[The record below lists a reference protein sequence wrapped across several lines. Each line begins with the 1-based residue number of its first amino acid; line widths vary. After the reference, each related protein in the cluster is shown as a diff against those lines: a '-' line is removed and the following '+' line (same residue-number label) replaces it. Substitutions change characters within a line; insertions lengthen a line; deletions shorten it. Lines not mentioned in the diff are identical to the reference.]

1 LDYNIKI
8 GGNNMDFKDRLKEIR
23 QEKGLSQTEL
33 GKIFNL
39 SKQTISSYENDG
51 SFPNQDTLNKLADYF
66 DVSVDWL
73 LGRVSE

>member
-1 LDYNIKI
+1 
-8 GGNNMDFKDRLKEIR
+8 MDFKDRLKEIR